1 MKILKDK
8 VAIITGASRGIGF
21 ATAQLFEENGAK
33 LVLTAKENLDALDVF
48 TSAEK
53 VRLDLSSKED
63 FDYLVKKTVKKFGS
77 IDILINNAGIFKHK
91 DFELITAEELTE
103 MIDVGLKGP
112 FLLLQKVVGQ
122 MKQQKKG
129 KIVNVSSLSGRIGS
143 SGAAHYAAV
152 KAGIIALTKSLAR
165 SYGKHSIVVNRVA
178 PSLIETDML
187 KHITNERLNNLI
199 EAIPLK
205 RLGRAEEVARAI
217 LFLASDASDY
227 ITGQTIYIDG
237 GLSML

>member
-1 MKILKDK
+1 MQTLRNK
-8 VAIITGASRGIGF
+8 VTIITGASRGIGY
-21 ATAQLFEENGAK
+21 ATAQLFEENGAR

-53 VRLDLSSKED
+53 VRLDLTSED
-63 FDYLVKKTVKKFGS
+63 TIDYLVKKTIKNFGC
-77 IDILINNAGIFKHK
+77 IDIFINNAGVFTHK
-91 DFELITAEELTE
+91 DFELITAKELTE
-103 MIDVGLKGP
+103 MIDIGLKGP
-112 FLLLQKVVGQ
+112 FMLLQKIVGQ

-143 SGAAHYAAV
+143 SGATHYAAV

-165 SYGKHSIVVNRVA
+165 SYGKHNIVVNSIA

-187 KHITNERLNNLI
+187 KHITKERLKNLI
-199 EAIPLK
+199 ESIPLK
-205 RLGRAEEVARAI
+205 RLGRPEEVAMAI
-217 LFLASDASDY
+217 LFLASDTSDY
-227 ITGQTIYIDG
+227 ITGQTLCIDG

>member
-1 MKILKDK
+1 MQTLRNK
-8 VAIITGASRGIGF
+8 VTIITGASRGIGY
-21 ATAQLFEENGAK
+21 ATAQLFEENGAR

-53 VRLDLSSKED
+53 VRLDLTSED
-63 FDYLVKKTVKKFGS
+63 TIDYLVKKTIKNFGC
-77 IDILINNAGIFKHK
+77 IDIFINNAGAFTHK
-91 DFELITAEELTE
+91 DFELITAKELTE
-103 MIDVGLKGP
+103 MIDIGLKGP
-112 FLLLQKVVGQ
+112 FMLLQKIVGQ

-143 SGAAHYAAV
+143 SGATHYAAV

-165 SYGKHSIVVNRVA
+165 SYGKHNIVVNSIA

-187 KHITNERLNNLI
+187 KHITKERLKNLI
-199 EAIPLK
+199 ESIPLK
-205 RLGRAEEVARAI
+205 RLGRPEEVAMAI
-217 LFLASDASDY
+217 LFLASDTSDY
-227 ITGQTIYIDG
+227 ITGQTLCIG